1 MRRGMKRKRFLALL
15 LVLAMG
21 IACFSGRIVAKAEE
35 EIIKPVA
42 GTSTNYTMA
51 AGETKH
57 IIIPVSLTSW
67 EYTID
72 TTSIIAMVE
81 SSDDVFEMTEAML
94 TRENVPVGEP
104 VGLNSYQ
111 TTNIEFDIKLKDTAK
126 IGVHEGK
133 VKFTF
138 TGVKYSEFSTDPI
151 KTAEIPFTIRV
162 NREKSPAQ
170 VIVDNFKYDEKSAA
184 IGSNFDLSFDVK
196 NEGGRHEL

>member
-21 IACFSGRIVAKAEE
+21 IACFSGRVVARAEE

-72 TTSIIAMVE
+72 T
-81 SSDDVFEMTEAML
+81 L
-94 TRENVPVGEP
+94 
-104 VGLNSYQ
+104 Q
-111 TTNIEFDIKLKDTAK
+111 W
-126 IGVHEGK
+126 
-133 VKFTF
+133 
-138 TGVKYSEFSTDPI
+138 
-151 KTAEIPFTIRV
+151 
-162 NREKSPAQ
+162 
-170 VIVDNFKYDEKSAA
+170 
-184 IGSNFDLSFDVK
+184 
-196 NEGGRHEL
+196 